1 MIQGGR
7 VKLLTLTWL
16 LGMLALSF
24 GLAACVALSVYAI
37 MTSR

>member
-1 MIQGGR
+1 MGGA
-7 VKLLTLTWL
+7 KLAGLGRL

-24 GLAACVALSVYAI
+24 GLAACVALAVYAI